1 MDPHLLDCL
10 VLHEIMID
18 EVKAKAVDA
27 SSKKSQQLHDQLTK
41 LRKKGKYKEYRELKQ
56 QLLGELK
63 ESDALGVDL
72 AKVSTKN
79 NAIIKETLAIY
90 FEVIKQ

>member
-1 MDPHLLDCL
+1 M
-10 VLHEIMID
+10 
-18 EVKAKAVDA
+18 
-27 SSKKSQQLHDQLTK
+27 
-41 LRKKGKYKEYRELKQ
+41 
-56 QLLGELK
+56 K

-90 FEVIKQ
+90 FEVLKQQKSSPLLRSVFLGMPQFAQYVNIEIIWDLVGVCREYFKLELSQNSSS